1 MANSSTRTD
10 SSTRRESPPGTISP
24 PGAEPLSLGNG
35 LDLASGQDLVAGQD
49 LASGQDLGRLV
60 TELQVRGVVDPA
72 IAGNQ
77 GRRGGA
83 GPSDHRAL
91 TIHGSTVMVPV
102 YNAVSQDSPYQLRQ
116 DASGAVA
123 VAGPGGESLA
133 AVQAP
138 AEPAFYGLSTAD
150 GTPYKAIALLHGR
163 DVLATTL
170 LQTCIRFR
178 DRSQSCQ
185 FCAIEQSLED
195 GRTVVRK
202 TPAQV
207 AEVAE
212 AAVRLDGVRQLVMTT
227 GTPNSDDRGAR
238 LMAETAAAV
247 KAKVAIPIQGQCE
260 PPDDPIWYQRMKDAG
275 IDSLGM
281 HLEVVEPEVRRRILP
296 GKAELTLERYYDAFE
311 QAVAVF
317 GRGQVSTYLLAG
329 LGDRA
334 ESLIA
339 CSERLIQLG
348 VYPFVVPF
356 VPIAGTPLQHHPA
369 PSTDFMVGVYGAV
382 AALLRASDISAA
394 AMAAGCAK
402 CGACSALSL
411 FETAPAPQA

>member
-1 MANSSTRTD
+1 MS
-10 SSTRRESPPGTISP
+10 E
-24 PGAEPLSLGNG
+24 
-35 LDLASGQDLVAGQD
+35 
-49 LASGQDLGRLV
+49 LGRLV
-60 TELQVRGVVDPA
+60 TELQVKGVRAEPLE
-72 IAGNQ
+72 GNR

-91 TIHGSTVMVPV
+91 NVDGTTVMVPV
-102 YNAVSQDSPYQLRQ
+102 YNDVSGSSAY
-116 DASGAVA
+116 
-123 VAGPGGESLA
+123 SLA
-133 AVQAP
+133 ARGDGLTLTGPQQDALPVVTTTD
-138 AEPAFYGLSTAD
+138 EPAFYGLSTAE
-150 GTPYKAIALLHGR
+150 GIPYRSIALLHSR

-195 GRTVVRK
+195 GATVIRK
-202 TPAQV
+202 TPEQV

-212 AAVRLDGVRQLVMTT
+212 AAVRLDGVKQLVMTT

-247 KAKVAIPIQGQCE
+247 KRRVDLPIQGQCE
-260 PPDDPIWYQRMKDAG
+260 PPDDPIWYERMKAAG

-296 GKAELTLERYYDAFE
+296 GKSEISLERYYEAFAD
-311 QAVAVF
+311 AVAVF
-317 GRGQVSTYLLAG
+317 GRGEVSTYLLAG
-329 LGDRA
+329 LGDSREA
-334 ESLIA
+334 LLE
-339 CSERLIQLG
+339 CSRRLIELG

-356 VPIAGTPLQHHPA
+356 VPISGTPLEQHPA
-369 PSTDFMVGVYGAV
+369 PETAFMVDVYQGVAE
-382 AALLRASDISAA
+382 LLRQGDLRSE
-394 AMAAGCAK
+394 AMSAGCAK

-411 FETAPAPQA
+411 FEQTA

>member
-1 MANSSTRTD
+1 MA
-10 SSTRRESPPGTISP
+10 
-24 PGAEPLSLGNG
+24 
-35 LDLASGQDLVAGQD
+35 
-49 LASGQDLGRLV
+49 DLGRLV
-60 TELQVRGVVDPA
+60 TELQVHGVVDPA
-72 IAGNQ
+72 IAGNR

-91 TIHGSTVMVPV
+91 TIDGTTVMVPV
-102 YNAVSQDSPYQLRQ
+102 YNAVSQDSPY
-116 DASGAVA
+116 A
-123 VAGPGGESLA
+123 LA
-133 AVQAP
+133 ADADGSVALAERGGAALALIEAP
-138 AEPAFYGLSTAD
+138 PEPRFYGLSTAE
-150 GTPYKAIALLHGR
+150 GIPYRSIALLHGR

-170 LQTCIRFR
+170 LQTCVRFR
-178 DRSQSCQ
+178 DRSTSCQ

-202 TPAQV
+202 TPQQV

-212 AAVRLDGVRQLVMTT
+212 AAVRLDGIQQLVMTT

-247 KAKVAIPIQGQCE
+247 KARVDLPIQGQCE
-260 PPDDPIWYQRMKDAG
+260 PPDDPRWYQWMKDAG

-281 HLEVVEPEVRRRILP
+281 HLEVVEEEVRRRILP
-296 GKAELTLERYYDAFE
+296 GKSELTLERYYTAFE

-329 LGDRA
+329 LGDSA
-334 ESLIA
+334 ASLIA
-339 CSERLIQLG
+339 CSARLIELG

-356 VPIAGTPLQHHPA
+356 VPIAGTPLERHPA
-369 PSTDFMVGVYGAV
+369 PSTDFMVEVYTAV
-382 AALLRASDISAA
+382 AALLKASDLRSDL
-394 AMAAGCAK
+394 MAAGCAK

-411 FETAPAPQA
+411 FEKTS

>member
-1 MANSSTRTD
+1 MS
-10 SSTRRESPPGTISP
+10 E
-24 PGAEPLSLGNG
+24 
-35 LDLASGQDLVAGQD
+35 
-49 LASGQDLGRLV
+49 LGRLV
-60 TELQVRGVVDPA
+60 TELQVKGVRAEPLE
-72 IAGNQ
+72 GNR

-91 TIHGSTVMVPV
+91 NVDGTTVMVPV
-102 YNAVSQDSPYQLRQ
+102 YNDVSGSSAY
-116 DASGAVA
+116 
-123 VAGPGGESLA
+123 SLA
-133 AVQAP
+133 ARGDGLTLTGPQQDALPVVTTTD
-138 AEPAFYGLSTAD
+138 EPAFYGLSTAD
-150 GTPYKAIALLHGR
+150 GIPYRSIALLHSR

-195 GRTVVRK
+195 GATVIRK
-202 TPAQV
+202 TPEQV

-212 AAVRLDGVRQLVMTT
+212 AAVRLDGVKQLVMTT

-247 KAKVAIPIQGQCE
+247 KRRVDLPIQGQCE
-260 PPDDPIWYQRMKDAG
+260 PPDDPIWYERMKAAG

-296 GKAELTLERYYDAFE
+296 GKSELSLERYYAAFAD
-311 QAVAVF
+311 AVAVF
-317 GRGQVSTYLLAG
+317 GRGDVSTYLLAG
-329 LGDRA
+329 LGDSREA
-334 ESLIA
+334 LLD
-339 CSERLIQLG
+339 CSRRLIELG

-356 VPIAGTPLQHHPA
+356 VPISGTPLEQHPA
-369 PSTDFMVGVYGAV
+369 PETAFMVDVYQGVAD
-382 AALLRASDISAA
+382 LLRQGDLRSE
-394 AMAAGCAK
+394 AMSAGCAK

-411 FETAPAPQA
+411 FEQTA

>member
-1 MANSSTRTD
+1 MS
-10 SSTRRESPPGTISP
+10 E
-24 PGAEPLSLGNG
+24 
-35 LDLASGQDLVAGQD
+35 
-49 LASGQDLGRLV
+49 LGRLV

-72 IAGNQ
+72 LSGTPIAGNS

-91 TIHGSTVMVPV
+91 SFGETTVMVPV
-102 YNAVSQDSPYQLRQ
+102 YNATARESPY
-116 DASGAVA
+116 
-123 VAGPGGESLA
+123 SLA
-133 AVQAP
+133 ATADGGVALQQRGGDRPESLTAP
-138 AEPAFYGLSTAD
+138 PEPRFYGLHTDD
-150 GTPYKAIALLHGR
+150 GIPYRSIALLHGR

-178 DRSQSCQ
+178 DRRDSCQ

-202 TPAQV
+202 TPEQV

-212 AAVRLDGVRQLVMTT
+212 AAVRLDGIRQLVMTT

-247 KAKVAIPIQGQCE
+247 KRRVAIPIQAQCE
-260 PPDDPIWYQRMKDAG
+260 PPEDPQWYARMKASG
-275 IDSLGM
+275 VDSLGM

-296 GKAELTLERYYDAFE
+296 GKSELPLERYFEAFE

-329 LGDRA
+329 LGDSA
-334 ESLIA
+334 DSLIT
-339 CSERLIQLG
+339 CSERLIELG

-356 VPIAGTPLQHHPA
+356 VPIAGTPLESHPA
-369 PSTDFMVGVYGAV
+369 PTTDFMVEIYAAV
-382 AALLRASDISAA
+382 AAVLRASDLRSEQ
-394 AMAAGCAK
+394 MSAGCAK

-411 FETAPAPQA
+411 FEKAP

>member
-1 MANSSTRTD
+1 MS
-10 SSTRRESPPGTISP
+10 E
-24 PGAEPLSLGNG
+24 
-35 LDLASGQDLVAGQD
+35 
-49 LASGQDLGRLV
+49 LGRLI
-60 TELQVRGVVDPA
+60 TELQVHGVADPA
-72 IAGNQ
+72 LPGNR

-91 TIHGSTVMVPV
+91 TIGGNTVMVPV
-102 YNAVSQDSPYQLRQ
+102 YNSASQASPYSLQANSEGDVALTH
-116 DASGAVA
+116 GAGDQPRSVA
-123 VAGPGGESLA
+123 VTR
-133 AVQAP
+133 
-138 AEPAFYGLSTAD
+138 EPAFYSLSTAD
-150 GTPYKAIALLHGR
+150 GIPYRSIALLHGR

-178 DRSQSCQ
+178 DRSDSCQ

-195 GRTVVRK
+195 SRTIVRK
-202 TPAQV
+202 TPEQV
-207 AEVAE
+207 AEVTE
-212 AAVRLDGVRQLVMTT
+212 AAVRLDGVQQLVMTT

-238 LMAETAAAV
+238 LMADTAAAV
-247 KAKVAIPIQGQCE
+247 KQRVNIPIQAQCE
-260 PPDDPIWYQRMKDAG
+260 PPADPIWFARMKQAG
-275 IDSLGM
+275 VDSLGM

-296 GKAELTLERYYDAFE
+296 GKSDLSLDAYYQAFAD
-311 QAVAVF
+311 AVAVF

-339 CSERLIQLG
+339 CSERLIAMG

-356 VPIAGTPLQHHPA
+356 VPIAGTPLEHHPA
-369 PSTDFMVGVYGAV
+369 PSTDFMVEIYTAV
-382 AALLRASDISAA
+382 AARLKQSDISAE

-411 FETAPAPQA
+411 FETDR

>member
-1 MANSSTRTD
+1 MS
-10 SSTRRESPPGTISP
+10 E
-24 PGAEPLSLGNG
+24 
-35 LDLASGQDLVAGQD
+35 
-49 LASGQDLGRLV
+49 LGRLV
-60 TELQVRGVVDPA
+60 TELQVKGVRAEPLE
-72 IAGNQ
+72 GNR

-91 TIHGSTVMVPV
+91 NVDGTTVMVPV
-102 YNAVSQDSPYQLRQ
+102 YNDVSGSSAY
-116 DASGAVA
+116 
-123 VAGPGGESLA
+123 SLA
-133 AVQAP
+133 ARGDGLTLTGPQQDALPVVTTTD
-138 AEPAFYGLSTAD
+138 EPAFYGLSTAE
-150 GTPYKAIALLHGR
+150 GIPYRSIALLHSR

-195 GRTVVRK
+195 GATVIRK
-202 TPAQV
+202 TPEQV

-212 AAVRLDGVRQLVMTT
+212 AAVRLDGVKQLVMTT

-247 KAKVAIPIQGQCE
+247 KRRVDLPIQGQCE
-260 PPDDPIWYQRMKDAG
+260 PPDDPIWYERMKAAG

-296 GKAELTLERYYDAFE
+296 GKSEISLERYYEAFAD
-311 QAVAVF
+311 AVAVF
-317 GRGQVSTYLLAG
+317 GRGEVSTYLLAG
-329 LGDRA
+329 LGDSREA
-334 ESLIA
+334 LLE
-339 CSERLIQLG
+339 CSRRLIELG

-356 VPIAGTPLQHHPA
+356 VPISGTPLEQHPA
-369 PSTDFMVGVYGAV
+369 PETAFMVDVYQGVAD
-382 AALLRASDISAA
+382 LLRQGDLRSE
-394 AMAAGCAK
+394 AMSAGCAK

-411 FETAPAPQA
+411 FEQTA

>member
-1 MANSSTRTD
+1 MS
-10 SSTRRESPPGTISP
+10 E
-24 PGAEPLSLGNG
+24 
-35 LDLASGQDLVAGQD
+35 
-49 LASGQDLGRLV
+49 LGRLV
-60 TELQVRGVVDPA
+60 TELQVHGVVDPA
-72 IAGNQ
+72 LAGAPIAGNS

-91 TIHGSTVMVPV
+91 SFGDTTVMVPV
-102 YNAVSQDSPYQLRQ
+102 YNATAQQSRYRL
-116 DASGAVA
+116 AGETGGGVA
-123 VAGPGGESLA
+123 LLERGGDKLSSLT
-133 AVQAP
+133 AP
-138 AEPAFYGLSTAD
+138 PEPRFYGLHTDD
-150 GTPYKAIALLHGR
+150 GIPYRSIALLHGR

-178 DRSQSCQ
+178 DRRDSCQ

-202 TPAQV
+202 TPEQV

-212 AAVRLDGVRQLVMTT
+212 AAVRLDGIRQLVMTI

-247 KAKVAIPIQGQCE
+247 KRRVAIPIQAQCE
-260 PPDDPIWYQRMKDAG
+260 PPEDPQWYNRMKASG
-275 IDSLGM
+275 VDSLGM

-296 GKAELTLERYYDAFE
+296 GKSELPLERYFEAFE

-329 LGDRA
+329 LGDSA
-334 ESLIA
+334 ASLVA
-339 CSERLIQLG
+339 CSERLIELG

-356 VPIAGTPLQHHPA
+356 VPIAGTPLEDHPA
-369 PSTDFMVGVYGAV
+369 PSTDFMVEVYTAV
-382 AALLRASDISAA
+382 AALLRASDIRSEQ
-394 AMAAGCAK
+394 MSAGCAK

-411 FETAPAPQA
+411 FEQAP

>member
-1 MANSSTRTD
+1 MPRMS
-10 SSTRRESPPGTISP
+10 
-24 PGAEPLSLGNG
+24 EPAASETSNRSLSGER
-35 LDLASGQDLVAGQD
+35 
-49 LASGQDLGRLV
+49 LGRFL
-60 TELQVRGVVDPA
+60 TDLQVQGVVDPA
-72 IAGNQ
+72 VAGNQ

-91 TIHGSTVMVPV
+91 TIAGTTVMVPV
-102 YNAVSQDSPYQLRQ
+102 YNAVSQDSPFQLAEAA
-116 DASGAVA
+116 DGAVA
-123 VAGPGGESLA
+123 LQDRAGGGA
-133 AVQAP
+133 TAVQP
-138 AEPAFYGLSTAD
+138 PPQPRFYDLSTAD
-150 GTPYKAIALLHGR
+150 GIPYSAIALLHGR

-202 TPAQV
+202 TPEQV

-247 KAKVAIPIQGQCE
+247 KARVTLPIQGQCE
-260 PPDDPIWYQRMKDAG
+260 PPEDPSWYGRMKEAG

-281 HLEVVEPEVRRRILP
+281 HLEVVEPQVRRRILP
-296 GKAELTLERYYDAFE
+296 GKSELTLERYYEAFA

-329 LGDRA
+329 LGDSA
-334 ESLIA
+334 EALIA
-339 CSERLIQLG
+339 CSERLIDLG

-382 AALLRASDISAA
+382 GRLLAASDIRSDR
-394 AMAAGCAK
+394 MAAGCAK

-411 FETAPAPQA
+411 FETAAS